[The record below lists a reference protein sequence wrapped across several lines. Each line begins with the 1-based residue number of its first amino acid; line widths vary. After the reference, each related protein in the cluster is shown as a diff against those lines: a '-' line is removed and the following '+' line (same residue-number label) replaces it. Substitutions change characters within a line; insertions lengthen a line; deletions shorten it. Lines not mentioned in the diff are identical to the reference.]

1 MPGHKRDDGGQ
12 QVGRQRQPGNRNH
25 REYHEG
31 AAVFPGEGMQNSR
44 QDRVRVPAVRADMWE
59 KLLQKVG
66 LPTKQGRKS
75 LRKHM
80 LNRENVENPR
90 ISD

>member
-31 AAVFPGEGMQNSR
+31 AAMFLGEGLQNSR
-44 QDRVRVPAVRADMWE
+44 EDCVRVPAVGADM
-59 KLLQKVG
+59 
-66 LPTKQGRKS
+66 
-75 LRKHM
+75 
-80 LNRENVENPR
+80 RESINFFQSEFLT
-90 ISD
+90 